1 MKKSIITLIIVSYF
15 TANMVA
21 VNPIQKTLDSIASVR
36 VPDKREGICNFRAG
50 WRKDRVYF
58 TGETTELAAIKDL
71 YKVMKLRKVRFY
83 DGIQLLPDTSTEKRC
98 FGLVRVSVMN
108 IRKSPMHSAELLSQA
123 VMGTPVRILKDS
135 DDYYLLQTP
144 DNYIGWATHASVE
157 RKTTAELK
165 TWNNEK
171 RLLFTSK
178 SGVIYTDTL
187 KSAVLSD
194 IVMTS
199 VALELNTE
207 NQWTKISLPDNRIGF
222 VESKNLTNFA
232 EWAKNTQPNAAAIIA
247 LSNQFNGVSYLWG
260 GTSAHMLDCSG
271 FVKTLYFMNG
281 LLLPRDASQQY
292 KKGINVDTSVNYSQ
306 LKQGDLLFFGER
318 LPHKLRV
325 THVGMFVGNK
335 RFIHESE
342 WIHISSLDDSSP
354 DYSKYYHGR
363 LLLVKRLIGTNT
375 DNLRIYNN
383 RMYF

>member
-1 MKKSIITLIIVSYF
+1 MRRSVLLILVFLCFVSLIMATKPNQTLI
-15 TANMVA
+15 
-21 VNPIQKTLDSIASVR
+21 DSIAAKW
-36 VPDKREGICNFRAG
+36 VPDRREAICNLKIG

-71 YKVMKLRKVRFY
+71 YKVMKLQKVRFY
-83 DGIQLLPDTSTEKRC
+83 DGIKLLPDTSIDKRC

-135 DDYYLLQTP
+135 ADYYLLQTP

-165 TWNNEK
+165 AWKNDK

-178 SGVIYTDTL
+178 SGVIFTDTL
-187 KSAVLSD
+187 KNAVVSD

-199 VALELNTE
+199 VVLELNTE
-207 NQWTKISLPDNRIGF
+207 NQWTKIYLPDNRIGF

-232 EWAKNTQPNAAAIIA
+232 VWAKNTQPNAAAIIT

-292 KKGINVDTSVNYSQ
+292 KKGIAVDTTAGFNQ
-306 LKQGDLLFFGER
+306 LKQGDLLFFGQQ
-318 LPHKLRV
+318 LPNKLRV
-325 THVGMFVGNK
+325 THVGMYIGDK

-342 WIHISSLDDSSP
+342 WVRTNSLDSESA
-354 DYSKYYHGR
+354 DYSRYYHGR